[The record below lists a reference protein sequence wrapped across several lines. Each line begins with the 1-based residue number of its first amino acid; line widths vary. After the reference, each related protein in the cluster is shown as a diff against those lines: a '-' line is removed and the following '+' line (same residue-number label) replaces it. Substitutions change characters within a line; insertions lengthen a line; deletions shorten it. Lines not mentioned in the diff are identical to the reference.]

1 MNTRFDFVNPRAT
14 PFVQP
19 RSRGELPH
27 LFKEGGSYFV
37 TFRLWDAVA
46 SKKKDECVSERN
58 CATEDAGETPAPQ
71 IVAERCEPPLRL
83 GCCLLAR
90 PEIAQIVQD
99 TIRHFDGERYF
110 MAAWVIMPNHVHC
123 VFTPFALHDP
133 SRILQTWKSFSAH
146 KVNKVMSRSGI
157 LWERESF
164 DHLIRSSAHFE
175 AFVRYVEDNPVV
187 AGLCKVSEAWPWSS
201 AQFKR
206 VGNKSA
212 IEKTP

>member
-1 MNTRFDFVNPRAT
+1 M
-14 PFVQP
+14 PFVEP

-27 LFKEGGSYFV
+27 LYKEGGSYFV

-46 SKKKDECVSERN
+46 SRQGNSSSTNSSSVAEI
-58 CATEDAGETPAPQ
+58 AGETPAPQ
-71 IVAERCEPPLRL
+71 MIAERSEPPLCL

-99 TIRHFDGERYF
+99 AIRNFDGGRYF
-110 MAAWVIMPNHVHC
+110 MAAWVVMPNHVHC
-123 VFTPFALHDP
+123 VFAPFAGYKP
-133 SRILQTWKSFSAH
+133 SLILQSWKSFTAH
-146 KVNKVMSRSGI
+146 KVNKLMGRRGI

-164 DHLIRSSAHFE
+164 DHVIRSTGHFE
-175 AFVRYVEDNPVV
+175 AFVRYVENNPVA
-187 AGLCKVSEAWPWSS
+187 AGLCKSPEAWAWSS
-201 AQFKR
+201 ARFKT